1 MKLTRKYG
9 GRKYS
14 KHTRK
19 IRARRTKRARKSKVK
34 RGGSGWGRAY
44 SAQANFA
51 VEGVGGNVK
60 SLPLRYN
67 GGRKSRVKRGG
78 AGITSSSIYSH
89 ATKPAAAFKSLPAE
103 FPVSTTIKELGG
115 YFPFEKLGIKY

>member
-9 GRKYS
+9 GRKYR

-19 IRARRTKRARKSKVK
+19 IRARRTKRAKKSK
-34 RGGSGWGRAY
+34 
-44 SAQANFA
+44 
-51 VEGVGGNVK
+51 
-60 SLPLRYN
+60 
-67 GGRKSRVKRGG
+67 VKRGG

-89 ATKPAAAFKSLPAE
+89 ATKPVLAFKSLPAE

-115 YFPFEKLGIKY
+115 YFPFERLGRK